1 MKNREEIG
9 NLIYNARKDKNI
21 TQQELALKLN
31 ISDKAISNW
40 ETGKNIPDYEMIKRI
55 EKILDIKILEEIEK
69 DKNSFKIKILSFIIV
84 VLLIPLIFLA
94 IYFFSNYNQH
104 QIYSLNIEDKE
115 YKLQDSYLVVN
126 KDQMILYLNEF
137 TITDYPFQ
145 PDCILTLYFNNKNQ
159 KQDIITIDNY
169 STLLIDF
176 NKDEYSKIRKDLLN
190 NLNNLYLN
198 VKYQS
203 YDDKE
208 YNKNIKIN
216 LTALAKKETDNQE
229 VIDLNT
235 INLLKNNNYQK
246 DEQNRYVKT
255 YDYGTFTYDVDNN
268 NLYYAGT
275 KDNKN
280 IYAIYT
286 YNSDGNEYLSYVMYD
301 NDKVVEF
308 KLEKEDTKEDT
319 SLNAHSYY
327 NTKEL
332 LRAEYKKIK
341 I

>member
-104 QIYSLNIEDKE
+104 QIYSLNIDNKE
-115 YKLQDSYLVVN
+115 YNLQDSYLVVN

-137 TITDYPFQ
+137 SIADYPFQ
-145 PDCILTLYFNNKNQ
+145 PDCTLTLYFNNKNQ
-159 KQDIITIDNY
+159 KQDIITVNNY

-176 NKDEYSKIRKDLLN
+176 NKDEYSKIKKDLLN

-198 VKYQS
+198 
-203 YDDKE
+203 
-208 YNKNIKIN
+208 IKSF
-216 LTALAKKETDNQE
+216 
-229 VIDLNT
+229 V
-235 INLLKNNNYQK
+235 
-246 DEQNRYVKT
+246 
-255 YDYGTFTYDVDNN
+255 
-268 NLYYAGT
+268 
-275 KDNKN
+275 
-280 IYAIYT
+280 
-286 YNSDGNEYLSYVMYD
+286 
-301 NDKVVEF
+301 
-308 KLEKEDTKEDT
+308 
-319 SLNAHSYY
+319 
-327 NTKEL
+327 
-332 LRAEYKKIK
+332 
-341 I
+341 